1 MRSLERSTIISIIVT
16 AIVGS
21 IVLVVLYKNNYSLFL
36 NAFGSFIGS
45 CIAIFLYFEVSY
57 LLDYKKH
64 EKYLIAEIQ
73 NNWNNLKEFPRI
85 LDRVFASWSRGDID
99 WINKVVTTRLSIN
112 EVYHYLSDKA
122 YIAFIS
128 KGFELNLSEETLQSL
143 CPFYFYGKRFSEDT
157 QNLEAII
164 NSKIAKGEKL
174 DHTVLTQYH
183 QQFQAINVEYIKK
196 ISDYYKNLNRGGKI
210 SLK

>member
-16 AIVGS
+16 TIVGS
-21 IVLVVLYKNNYSLFL
+21 IVFFVLYKNNNSLFL

-57 LLDYKKH
+57 LLDYNKH

-73 NNWNNLKEFPRI
+73 NNWNNLKEFPRS
-85 LDRVFASWSRGDID
+85 LDRVFASWSRGEID

-157 QNLEAII
+157 QNLEALI
-164 NSKIAKGEKL
+164 NTKIAKGEKL
-174 DHTVLTQYH
+174 DYTILTHYH

-196 ISDYYKNLNRGGKI
+196 ISEYYKNLNRGGKI
-210 SLK
+210 KLK

>member
-1 MRSLERSTIISIIVT
+1 MRRIERSAIISIIFTVIIVS
-16 AIVGS
+16 IVGL
-21 IVLVVLYKNNYSLFL
+21 ILYFQNRPLLL
-36 NAFGSFIGS
+36 NATGSFIGS
-45 CIAIFLYFEVSY
+45 CIAIFLYFEINY
-57 LLDYKKH
+57 LLDYRKH
-64 EKYLIAEIQ
+64 EKYLIEEIQ

-85 LDRVFASWSRGDID
+85 LDRVFASWSRGEID
-99 WINKVVTTRLSIN
+99 WINKVATTRLSIN

-174 DHTVLTQYH
+174 DHTILTQYR
-183 QQFQAINVEYIKK
+183 QQFQEINMEYIKK
-196 ISDYYKNLNRGGKI
+196 ISYYYKNLKRGGKI